1 MSYTVL
7 LCDDAVFM
15 RSMLS
20 NLVVESG
27 YEVVGE
33 AATGT
38 EAVEQYKRLKPD
50 VVLLDIVMPDKSGL
64 VALRE
69 IRELDPQARV
79 IMCSSMGQQIFVNE
93 ALADG
98 AKGFIVKPFTGF
110 NVLDALKAAVN

>member
-15 RSMLS
+15 RCMLS
-20 NLVVESG
+20 NLVIESG
-27 YEVVGE
+27 YEVIGE
-33 AATGT
+33 ASTGA
-38 EAVEQYKRLKPD
+38 EAVEQYRRLKPD

-69 IRELDPQARV
+69 IRELDPKARV
-79 IMCSSMGQQIFVNE
+79 VMCSSMGQRIFVDE

-98 AKGFIVKPFTGF
+98 AKAFIVKPFTGS